1 MGPPKREGVSQKSAA
16 EFFSEHQQIAGFDNA
31 GKSLFT
37 SIRELVENSLDAC
50 ESIHELP
57 HVKVSITEYTET
69 EHNALHGIKTSRN
82 SPKKPSSAGMLDVD
96 DNMEASE
103 AQEQEL
109 KEKEKE
115 KPAVKAAE
123 KKKSAAD
130 KAKAADQM
138 YYMIRCA
145 DNGCG
150 IPEENIGNMLGRV
163 LSGSK
168 HGVRQT
174 RGKFGLGAKMALI
187 WSKKSS
193 GLPIEVRTAHAL
205 SSEAQ
210 PSAIVD
216 MVLDI
221 DIFKN
226 LPKIISSHRRHNH
239 DNWRGTEITLTIAG
253 NFSAYRTRI
262 LQYFQQLAVITPYAD
277 FDVDFTCSRD
287 AKKSFLAEFR
297 RRSVQMPPMATE
309 VKPHPRSLNNITLS
323 NLLKAS
329 NAPKVTQF
337 LTRELSG
344 INSATA
350 LKIAK
355 QTSVDNLSPRNLSSS
370 HIAALCQR
378 LRDETG
384 VRPASSTC
392 LSPAGEYNLRLGV
405 IKELEPS
412 MVATCSEKPGAHEGH
427 PFLIEAAISLGGKK
441 VREGIN
447 VYRFANRIPLLF
459 EVGADVVTQVATK
472 SINWGTYH
480 INPNTDRVGVY
491 VSIVST
497 RIPFKGTSKE
507 YIGEDV
513 AEIKAAVKKCLA
525 TCALQLKANLA
536 MKLQRNQ
543 EQERKKILVRYIPDI
558 SRSLVSVLNKIH
570 ERQNDV
576 LESGTA
582 DARAFKS
589 QNRAKVMAD
598 VAAGT
603 LDEKEVQTTLQKA
616 VDRFEADSALQSAAV
631 EDAKGKKDRVALFLQ
646 PCVTSPPAMDH
657 PAWVDVFCGVSN
669 AIKILL
675 NYDASVPFT
684 SQIPARRGSGDEDG
698 KAFVPVGTTAM
709 KRSHSGGSVTSASG
723 LPPPAPKAKASA
735 SASASQATA
744 TSNEGIASQRVTVQA
759 MDLTLDDDEEDAAA
773 AADAAMDGCMIR
785 GLGDADDD
793 SDDVPLAALEPP
805 AKKARSALMALD
817 ESGDEGEA
825 EAEF

>member
-1 MGPPKREGVSQKSAA
+1 MGPPTKQEGVSQKSAA

-37 SIRELVENSLDAC
+37 SLRELVENSLDAC

-69 EHNALHGIKTSRN
+69 EHNALHGIKTSHN
-82 SPKKPSSAGMLDVD
+82 SPKKKTD
-96 DNMEASE
+96 DEDDMEASE
-103 AQEQEL
+103 AQEAQDL

-115 KPAVKAAE
+115 KPIKAASK
-123 KKKSAAD
+123 KKKSAVG
-130 KAKAADQM
+130 KEKADQM
-138 YYMIRCA
+138 YYKIRCS

-205 SSEAQ
+205 SSDAR
-210 PSAIVD
+210 PSAVVE

-221 DIFKN
+221 DIYKN
-226 LPKIISSHRRHNH
+226 LPKIISSRRRSNH

-253 NFSAYRTRI
+253 NFSSYRTRI

-277 FDVDFTCSRD
+277 LDVDFTCSRD
-287 AKKSFLAEFR
+287 TKKSFLAEFR
-297 RRSVQMPPMATE
+297 RRSEQMPPMATE
-309 VKPHPRSLNNITLS
+309 VRPHPRSLNNITLS

-337 LTRELSG
+337 LSCDLSG

-355 QTSVDNLSPRNLSSS
+355 QTSVDNVSPRNLSSS
-370 HIAALCQR
+370 QIAALCQR
-378 LRDETG
+378 LRDEAG
-384 VRPASSTC
+384 VRPAKASC

-412 MVATCSEKPGAHEGH
+412 MVATYSEKPGAHEGH
-427 PFLIEAAISLGGKK
+427 PFLIEAAISIGGRK

-472 SINWGTYH
+472 SINWSSYH

-497 RIPFKGTSKE
+497 KIPFKGTSKE

-525 TCALQLKANLA
+525 ACCLQLKANLA
-536 MKLQRNQ
+536 QKLQRNQ
-543 EQERKKILVRYIPDI
+543 ELERKKVLVKYIPDI
-558 SRSLVSVLNKIH
+558 SRSLVSVLKKIH

-576 LESGTA
+576 HESGTA
-582 DARAFKS
+582 DARASKS
-589 QNRAKVMAD
+589 EKRLKTMEA

-603 LDEKEVQTTLQKA
+603 LDETGVQTALQRA
-616 VDRFEADSALQSAAV
+616 VDRFEADSALQSAAL
-631 EDAKGKKDRVALFLQ
+631 EDSKGKKDRVALFLQ
-646 PCVTSPPAMDH
+646 PCPTPPPAMDH
-657 PAWVDVFCGVSN
+657 PAWVRVFGGEV
-669 AIKILL
+669 AAVKVLL
-675 NYDASVPFT
+675 NYDPTVPFT
-684 SQIPARRGSGDEDG
+684 SKIPTAKNDDED
-698 KAFVPVGTTAM
+698 AFGAAFAPAGSL
-709 KRSHSGGSVTSASG
+709 KRPHSGGSQAQATVSLGAGRGLG
-723 LPPPAPKAKASA
+723 LPPTVPGARKASSCV

-744 TSNEGIASQRVTVQA
+744 TSNNGIATQKAPAPCSETAV
-759 MDLTLDDDEEDAAA
+759 DLTFNA
-773 AADAAMDGCMIR
+773 AAD
-785 GLGDADDD
+785 DDD
-793 SDDVPLAALEPP
+793 APLVSLEPP
-805 AKKARSALMALD
+805 AKKARSALIVLD
-817 ESGDEGEA
+817 ADSDEEEEA
-825 EAEF
+825 VF